1 MISENIENSISF
13 HCNQYCMH
21 TWHLLF
27 GLVLPPALSQYKDTE
42 ISPAS
47 ARRMRCPQPL
57 C

>member
-27 GLVLPPALSQYKDTE
+27 GLVLPPALSRYKDTE